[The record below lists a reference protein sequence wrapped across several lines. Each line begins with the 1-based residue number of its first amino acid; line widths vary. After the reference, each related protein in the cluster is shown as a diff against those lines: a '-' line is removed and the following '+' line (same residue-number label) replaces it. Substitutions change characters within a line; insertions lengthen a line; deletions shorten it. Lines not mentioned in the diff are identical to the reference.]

1 MQKPEP
7 QIKQI
12 LVRCYI
18 SKDHLGSRSL
28 KDFFKDSS
36 RLDLSQT
43 SNYFIAYLNLLADI
57 CYGRNTEAKKYVEE
71 IMVPTIEVGS
81 FMPEEK
87 VELTSLDTLI
97 GILEDKEIQT
107 VKGANNLLRAVIR
120 LINYAYVVSADQNPV
135 LRINRYRNL
144 DNMEKEKV
152 TVGPKFKKV
161 MKFIKDK
168 LSSF

>member
-1 MQKPEP
+1 
-7 QIKQI
+7 
-12 LVRCYI
+12 
-18 SKDHLGSRSL
+18 
-28 KDFFKDSS
+28 
-36 RLDLSQT
+36 
-43 SNYFIAYLNLLADI
+43 
-57 CYGRNTEAKKYVEE
+57 
-71 IMVPTIEVGS
+71 MVPAIHSLPFGH
-81 FMPEEK
+81 EEK
-87 VELTSLDTLI
+87 VNLTSLDTLI

-107 VKGANNLLRAVIR
+107 VKGSNNLLRAVIR

-144 DNMEKEKV
+144 DNMIKEKV